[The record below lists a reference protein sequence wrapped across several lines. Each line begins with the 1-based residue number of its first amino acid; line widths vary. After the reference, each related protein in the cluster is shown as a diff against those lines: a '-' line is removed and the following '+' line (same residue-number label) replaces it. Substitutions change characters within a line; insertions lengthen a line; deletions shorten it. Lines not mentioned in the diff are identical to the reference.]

1 MDNIPRSKGFFMNW
15 AKFIKKMMMAVLPF
29 RMSPVRQPIFYSFQF
44 DTKHKKKHT
53 KGSVKSAVIEFLV
66 IVNDR
71 PSVKMVFSLTL
82 SFIKIFSLFIP
93 ITRKVKVYTRFVG
106 KYVTGRKKRS
116 RPYKLNIFFIR
127 IIICTSVWTLSSWK
141 L

>member
-82 SFIKIFSLFIP
+82 SFIKIFSLLHVLLLLWGH
-93 ITRKVKVYTRFVG
+93 KVG
-106 KYVTGRKKRS
+106 E
-116 RPYKLNIFFIR
+116 
-127 IIICTSVWTLSSWK
+127 WTEIWDFY
-141 L
+141 